1 MARIILAIAVIAAL
15 LTPAAAQSGQLPAAE
30 RTLTERFDISAE
42 GVVMIAAG
50 AAIGALLVHVAAPSE
65 IGAITGGLLGG
76 IAANWWYRHGG
87 EERVRAFLR
96 EPIGAAPPGPVSRP
110 RLMMD
115 AALHG

>member
-1 MARIILAIAVIAAL
+1 MARVVLALAVIAVL
-15 LTPAAAQSGQLPAAE
+15 LTPAGAESGQLPAASS
-30 RTLTERFDISAE
+30 TLAEGFDISTE

-50 AAIGALLVHVAAPSE
+50 AVIGALLVHVAAPSE

-76 IAANWWYRHGG
+76 ITANWWYRHGG

-96 EPIGAAPPGPVSRP
+96 EPIGGEPPGSVSRP

>member
-1 MARIILAIAVIAAL
+1 MARVVLALALITAL
-15 LTPAAAQSGQLPAAE
+15 LTPAAAQSGQLAAAD
-30 RTLTERFDISAE
+30 RTLAEQFDISTE

-96 EPIGAAPPGPVSRP
+96 EPIGAAPPLPVSRP